1 MVVLE
6 AMSLVGSSLAAVRAA
21 CVHCSHAHPPCTWRF
36 TDRSAAPLRPD
47 RARQRF
53 MRGLIGVQAGDELL
67 RERATRE
74 QALQI
79 EYWADNMS

>member
-21 CVHCSHAHPPCTWRF
+21 CVQRSHAHPPCTWRL
-36 TDRSAAPLRPD
+36 TSRSAAPLRPD
-47 RARQRF
+47 RARQLC
-53 MRGLIGVQAGDELL
+53 MREKIGVQAGHEWL

-74 QALQI
+74 QALAI
-79 EYWADNMS
+79 EYWADILS